1 MKRKKN
7 ISPTNT
13 IQRSCIFLLLLLLLL
28 SSSKRRK
35 LLKARSQRDL
45 IPLIGVREILIA
57 PQNPLENQI
66 QEEISGTSRD
76 PNLDPLEKSKGWLV
90 HAAVSESDNGVI
102 GPLSSLVLRIELI
115 LFNPFCS
122 LTQHLCCVHRVP
134 DPRHL
139 N

>member
-13 IQRSCIFLLLLLLLL
+13 IQRSRIFLLLLLL

-90 HAAVSESDNGVI
+90 HVAVSESDNGVI